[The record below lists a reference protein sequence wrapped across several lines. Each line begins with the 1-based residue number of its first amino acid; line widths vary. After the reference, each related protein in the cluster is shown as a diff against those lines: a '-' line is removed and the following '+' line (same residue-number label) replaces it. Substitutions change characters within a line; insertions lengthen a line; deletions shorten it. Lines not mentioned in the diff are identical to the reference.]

1 MKITHLG
8 ASTIIVEHK
17 KKKIMFD
24 PWLDDGIVYGA
35 WYRWRPSKS
44 APTYIGKLDYIII

>member
-8 ASTIIVEHK
+8 ASTMIVEHK

-35 WYRWRPSKS
+35 WYRWPPSKIS
-44 APTYIGKLDYIII
+44 PTNE